1 MNHGR
6 RALPFS
12 DWLKLRCVT
21 RPSEVTL
28 NTIIS
33 SGILCCSDC
42 LFYEFE
48 AVLFIWDVNM
58 VTGKQWETSGVNLA
72 LMSKTLLLSTE
83 LENIR
88 IDTSGNMLII

>member
-6 RALPFS
+6 RAVPFS
-12 DWLKLRCVT
+12 DWLELRCVT

-33 SGILCCSDC
+33 SGILCCPDC
-42 LFYEFE
+42 PFYEFE
-48 AVLFIWDVNM
+48 EVLFILGVNM
-58 VTGKQWETSGVNLA
+58 VTGKQWKTSGVNLA
-72 LMSKTLLLSTE
+72 LMGKTLFLSTK

-88 IDTSGNMLII
+88 IDTSGNILVI

>member
-1 MNHGR
+1 MDHSR
-6 RALPFS
+6 RAVPFS
-12 DWLKLRCVT
+12 DWLKLRRVT

-33 SGILCCSDC
+33 SGILFVPIVF
-42 LFYEFE
+42 FYEFE
-48 AVLFIWDVNM
+48 AVLFILGVNM

-72 LMSKTLLLSTE
+72 LMGKTLLLSTE

-88 IDTSGNMLII
+88 IDTAGNILVI